1 MFDWLTFP
9 THYYKNCPRSGSW
22 TEEEA
27 AVQQGLL
34 GRLHRQWVRHRGGG
48 LQVLA
53 HPTLFGTHAYNILDW
68 TNSIFQIWILQ
79 TLYVQWYCALCAR
92 IRLVYFT
99 SKSRAFLYNILEDFR
114 DYIMTITKL
123 IWPLQHLCFS
133 TRQAT
138 RLKTVRMH
146 CARKEI

>member
-68 TNSIFQIWILQ
+68 TNSIFQICILQ